1 MRPAAANPPAPDK
14 RPSFARASSSF
25 MAKAR
30 KLSNI
35 ALAWIPKRKSREDS
49 ASNAPEPE
57 EEATV
62 EGFQGRPYESNDQ
75 NTAPPKLYPEV
86 TTQPNGVHPA
96 LRDPFASSRPA
107 PETTEERATA
117 QNQADDQDDEI
128 TPAPA
133 PNNDKPEDDTPPADP
148 TIVTETEV
156 GEHVEEA
163 EQPHGVVAEATAEE
177 PLPQL
182 AAPQRNHNE
191 HVSQGHPN
199 KWTVMYY
206 HRRSL
211 HCEAPDKLIGLPEK
225 CRKGKCDRVRNYSVE
240 GVRRIRKFTC
250 PNHFGLHMSCA
261 DELET
266 TTLIST
272 PFASTART
280 PASSSSQMTSS
291 LETP

>member
-57 EEATV
+57 EESTI
-62 EGFQGRPYESNDQ
+62 EGFRGRPYESNDQ
-75 NTAPPKLYPEV
+75 NTVPPKPYPEV
-86 TTQPNGVHPA
+86 TTQPNGIHSA

-107 PETTEERATA
+107 PETTEEVAAA
-117 QNQADDQDDEI
+117 QNQAPDQDDEI
-128 TPAPA
+128 TPAPRSDA
-133 PNNDKPEDDTPPADP
+133 GPKEDTPAADP
-148 TIVTETEV
+148 TTVTETEV
-156 GEHVEEA
+156 AEHVEEA
-163 EQPHGVVAEATAEE
+163 EQPHEVAAGVTAEE

-191 HVSQGHPN
+191 HCWQGHEK

-206 HRRSL
+206 HRRNERF
-211 HCEAPDKLIGLPEK
+211 EAADKMNGLPEK
-225 CRKGKCDRVRNYSVE
+225 CRKGKCDRVRNYMVE
-240 GVRRIRKFTC
+240 GVRRIRK
-250 PNHFGLHMSCA
+250 
-261 DELET
+261 
-266 TTLIST
+266 
-272 PFASTART
+272 
-280 PASSSSQMTSS
+280 S
-291 LETP
+291 L